1 MELVRIIEKDD
12 KTARDKIKKIYGNDC
27 LIVSSSRIKNKSEL
41 VIAIDLD
48 NQVDNIF
55 LQKNKKQSPFDLN
68 KLTNT
73 NAQDNNDNRYL
84 NSSELFEKQKANQLA
99 SDIKEEILALREE
112 FDRFKRNFSSDEKYL
127 PENIADRLK
136 NFDLPFTLYKMI
148 EDEILETKNIKIASK
163 NLEAIIKKNIHFSN
177 IDYPL
182 AKKIV
187 FYGPS
192 GSGKTTLL
200 RTINGLENLSGGEIY
215 FDNQKVNNNTILEVQ
230 KKTGMIFQEFNLVN
244 NLSAINNVL
253 TGLLN
258 SSNKFLSLFYLFK
271 KDQKIEAL
279 KSLKTV
285 GLLEK
290 SYNRSDELSGGQ
302 RQRVGIAR
310 AIIKRPLLLLAD
322 EPVASL
328 DPKAANLILSLL
340 KKINKEFGTTILCN
354 LHQVDLAKKYSD
366 RLVGLL
372 DGKIIFDEKSE
383 NINKSNLEKIY
394 V

>member
-1 MELVRIIEKDD
+1 MLEI
-12 KTARDKIKKIYGNDC
+12 
-27 LIVSSSRIKNKSEL
+27 
-41 VIAIDLD
+41 IDLKKTFD
-48 NQVDNIF
+48 NGSPALKGIDLKV
-55 LQKNKKQSPFDLN
+55 NKGEFIS
-68 KLTNT
+68 
-73 NAQDNNDNRYL
+73 
-84 NSSELFEKQKANQLA
+84 
-99 SDIKEEILALREE
+99 IL
-112 FDRFKRNFSSDEKYL
+112 
-127 PENIADRLK
+127 
-136 NFDLPFTLYKMI
+136 
-148 EDEILETKNIKIASK
+148 
-163 NLEAIIKKNIHFSN
+163 
-177 IDYPL
+177 
-182 AKKIV
+182 
-187 FYGPS
+187 GPS

-200 RTINGLENLSGGEIY
+200 RSINGLETISGGEIY
-215 FDNQKVNNNTILEVQ
+215 FENKRVLTSSISEVQ

-258 SSNKFLSLFYLFK
+258 SSNKLLSLFYLFTK
-271 KDQKIEAL
+271 EQKIKAL
-279 KSLKTV
+279 KSLDTV

-310 AIIKRPLLLLAD
+310 AIIKKPLLLLAD

-340 KKINKEFGTTILCN
+340 KKINREFGTTILCN

-366 RLVGLL
+366 RVVGLL

-383 NINKSNLEKIY
+383 NINKVNLEKIY